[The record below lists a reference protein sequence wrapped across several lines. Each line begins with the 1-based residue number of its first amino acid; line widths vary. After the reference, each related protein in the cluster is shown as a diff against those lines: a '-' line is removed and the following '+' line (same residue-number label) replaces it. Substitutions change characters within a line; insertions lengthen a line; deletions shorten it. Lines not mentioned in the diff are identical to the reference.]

1 MAINLGVTS
10 EAVLESLEWVEEE
23 TKICKPKVHTN
34 ELDIKVEETLKDEIE
49 DYDTGMFMT
58 AK

>member
-23 TKICKPKVHTN
+23 TKICQPKVHTN